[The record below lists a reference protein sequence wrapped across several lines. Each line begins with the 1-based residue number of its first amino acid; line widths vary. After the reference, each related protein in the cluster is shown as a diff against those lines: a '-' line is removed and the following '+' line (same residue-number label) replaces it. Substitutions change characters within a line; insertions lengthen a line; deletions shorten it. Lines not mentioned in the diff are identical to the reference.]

1 MTLVTIIIPTY
12 NYAQYIGEAINSV
25 LQGDYLSQDLEI
37 IVVDDGSTDNTRA
50 CLENYQNFIQ
60 YIYQDNLGK
69 AAATQKGIELAKGK
83 YIFNLDADDL
93 FLPQKINKVVEIFEQ
108 DSSLTHVSHPA
119 LYWKV
124 STDTRE
130 IEAIPDCIKQRKIKG
145 EELINYFYPRR
156 MLFGGG
162 STFAAK
168 TEFLKR
174 STIPSEV
181 DMFTDE
187 YLVLVALN
195 KGYTYFLNEPLSV
208 WRIHGKNF
216 SEVGVQAEL
225 LKRKNERS
233 LKSMYAVLKAVKDN
247 DFSPPLPEIY
257 ELKVQSSKIALQ
269 QDSGELDIQE
279 IRLLWKIFFKNFPAY
294 RKEALTIFQ
303 NYTLLNRTLPPQILQ
318 FLKQVKRNST
328 RAVSN

>member
-1 MTLVTIIIPTY
+1 MPLVTVVIPTY
-12 NYAQYIGEAINSV
+12 NYAQYIGDAINSV
-25 LQGDYLSQDLEI
+25 LQCGYPSHDLEI
-37 IVVDDGSTDNTRA
+37 IVIDDGSTDDTKSS
-50 CLENYQNFIQ
+50 LESHQDLIQ
-60 YIYQDNLGK
+60 YVYQDNLGK

-93 FLPQKINKVVEIFEQ
+93 FLPQKIQKVVEIFEQ

-119 LYWKV
+119 LYWNV
-124 STDTRE
+124 STDSKE
-130 IEAIPDCIKQRKIKG
+130 IEAIPDFIQRRKIKG

-168 TEFLKR
+168 TEFLRK
-174 STIPSEV
+174 STIPSGV

-195 KGYTYFLNEPLSV
+195 KGYTYFLNEPLSI

-216 SEVGVQAEL
+216 SGVRVQTDL
-225 LKRKNERS
+225 LRQKNERS
-233 LKSMYAVLKAVKDN
+233 LKSMYAVLKAIQNN
-247 DFSPPLPEIY
+247 DFPPPLPEIY

-269 QDSGELDIQE
+269 QDSGELDFQE
-279 IRLLWKIFFKNFPAY
+279 VGLLWKIFLKNFPAY
-294 RKEALTIFQ
+294 RKEALTIFK
-303 NYTLLNRTLPPQILQ
+303 NYRLLNRTLPPQILL
-318 FLKQVKRNST
+318 FLKQVKRNLT